1 MKYEVPEINISKFS
15 MENIVTVSSLK
26 LAQDAVAEAMGTTP
40 SDSNIVSTKLTLD
53 QWVKY

>member
-40 SDSNIVSTKLTLD
+40 SDSNIVSTKLTLND
-53 QWVKY
+53 WVQY

>member
-26 LAQDAVAEAMGTTP
+26 LAQDAVAAEMGTTT